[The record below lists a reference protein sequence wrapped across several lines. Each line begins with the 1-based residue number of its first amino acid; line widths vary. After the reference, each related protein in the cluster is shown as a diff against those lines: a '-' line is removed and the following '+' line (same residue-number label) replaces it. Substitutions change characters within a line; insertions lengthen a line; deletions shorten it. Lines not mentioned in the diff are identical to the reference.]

1 MIMSVITLFNYYQ
14 RPKRMIPLLNILN
27 QIKTG
32 KYRYLIERLRYSH
45 EHDPGDEFNS
55 LTRII
60 PKFSVSGNFI
70 IAKEKERIVSYSG
83 NLLLEIPYLNR
94 RDLESVKSQLK
105 DDPYVM
111 ACFVNALD
119 CGLVII
125 IRSDGPKEKHRLYY
139 KLALNY
145 YRNLTG
151 VKEFSERGI
160 RMNHCCMVSLDE
172 DAFIGLGAIPFSDY
186 LEN

>member
-1 MIMSVITLFNYYQ
+1 MSVITFYNYYN
-14 RPKRMIPLLNILN
+14 RPKKMIPLINVLN

-32 KYRYLIERLRYSH
+32 KYRYLIERLRYAH
-45 EHDPGDEFNS
+45 EHDPGDEFES

-60 PKFSVSGNFI
+60 PRFSVSGNFTI
-70 IAKEKERIVSYSG
+70 NKEREKIVSYSG
-83 NLLLEIPYLNR
+83 NFLLEIPYINQ
-94 RDLESVKSQLK
+94 RDLESVKRQLK

-111 ACFVNALD
+111 ACFVNALN

-125 IRSDGPKEKHRLYY
+125 IRSNGRKDQHRLHY

-151 VKEFSERGI
+151 VKGFSERGI
-160 RMNHCCMVSLDE
+160 RMNHSCMVSLDE
-172 DAFIGLGAIPFSDY
+172 DTFIGLGAIPFSDY
-186 LEN
+186 LES